1 MVVSLQLAGN
11 GYAQGFAN
19 LGFETTTITPVVFP
33 GGTRYTATVP
43 GWTWTPSGNGVNGDP
58 NSVGF
63 NEYALDSPAVSLEG
77 TDSSIA
83 PAIQGNYSIL
93 LQGGSQFYPQQ
104 GGGASVFQTG
114 LIPVAAR
121 SLIYFGGT
129 GLFYSGGAGLQVT
142 FNGQSLSPV
151 ALASAPSYTRW
162 GIDVSPYAGQSGEL
176 RFAVPWQSVSL
187 LDGIQFSSGTVPEPS
202 AISLS
207 ILGFVLVAAFT
218 RWPKS
223 RQPAPGERQATIRV
237 SVSPHY

>member
-114 LIPVAAR
+114 LIPVTAR
-121 SLIYFGGT
+121 SLIY
-129 GLFYSGGAGLQVT
+129 LGGAGLQVS
-142 FNGQSLSPV
+142 FNGHSLSPV
-151 ALASAPSYTRW
+151 ALQTAPSYTKW
-162 GIDVSPYAGQSGEL
+162 GIDISPYAGQSGEL
-176 RFAVPWQSVSL
+176 RFAVPWLSESI
-187 LDGIQFSSGTVPEPS
+187 LDGIQFSSGSVPEPS
-202 AISLS
+202 APSLS
-207 ILGFVLVAAFT
+207 ILGFALVGAFT

-223 RQPAPGERQATIRV
+223 RQPTSGERRAAIRA
-237 SVSPHY
+237 SLDRQRGCAWR